1 MLTNSYF
8 SSFPQSNERALRSL
22 VELRSET
29 DLAMSAL
36 RCECGA
42 SDGAAMQ
49 HCLRVIMNRIQRT
62 RSVRKAYIQEVDGVS
77 TPYCAYSC
85 TLFSMC

>member
-1 MLTNSYF
+1 MCL
-8 SSFPQSNERALRSL
+8 QSHERALRSL

-29 DLAMSAL
+29 DLAMSGL
-36 RCECGA
+36 RGECGV
-42 SDGAAMQ
+42 SDGATMQ

-77 TPYCAYSC
+77 SPP
-85 TLFSMC
+85 